1 MALTGR
7 AVVLGSRSQR
17 VLSGYAVPASACHP
31 YQKEILGMTYTMMPD
46 QTRSVTG
53 GVDTHKHVHVA
64 AIIDGVGRLVDTA
77 SFPTTVSGYSEL
89 LGWMQAA
96 GQLEMVGVEGTG
108 SWGAGLTRH
117 LTAADVTVV
126 EISRPDRR
134 KRRLKG
140 KSDTIDA
147 VLAARAAAAGDHH
160 GTPKTG
166 CGPVEAIR
174 VTLNA
179 RQSAVKA
186 KTATSNQIKAVI
198 VTAQDDLREQLTG
211 LTSSKLATKI
221 VETTTDSDGL
231 DAATI
236 AVLQVLAQRW
246 QFLHTQTT
254 SLKTQLQQMVQQTAP
269 NLYSAYCVGPI
280 SAARLLIAAGDNPDR
295 LGSEAAFAALC
306 GASPVPAS
314 SGQTI
319 RVRLN
324 RGGNRQANTA
334 LYTIAMSRLRHE
346 PRTQA
351 YMARRT
357 SDGKTKRETIRCLK
371 RAIARETYPLIIA
384 DLAQL

>member
-1 MALTGR
+1 MN
-7 AVVLGSRSQR
+7 
-17 VLSGYAVPASACHP
+17 
-31 YQKEILGMTYTMMPD
+31 LGMTNTMMPD
-46 QTRSVTG
+46 LTRTVTG
-53 GVDTHKHVHVA
+53 GVDTHKHIHVG
-64 AIIDGVGRLVDTA
+64 AIIDGLGRLVDTA
-77 SFPTTVSGYSEL
+77 WFPATTAGYGEL

-96 GQLEMVGVEGTG
+96 GDLEMVGVEGTG
-108 SWGAGLTRH
+108 SWGAGLSRH
-117 LTAADVTVV
+117 FTTAGVTVV

-166 CGPVEAIR
+166 HGPVEAIR

-186 KTATSNQIKAVI
+186 KTATSNQINAVI
-198 VTAQDDLREQLTG
+198 DTAQDNIRDQFRG
-211 LTSSKLATKI
+211 LSGAAWAKKMFYY
-221 VETTTDSDGL
+221 TTDSSDP

-236 AVLQVLAQRW
+236 AALEVLAQRW
-246 QFLHTQTT
+246 KFLHTQTT
-254 SLKTQLQQMVQQTAP
+254 FLKNRLKKMVEQTAP
-269 NLYSAYCVGPI
+269 SLCSAYCVGPI
-280 SAARLLIAAGDNPDR
+280 SAARLLIAAGDNPHR

-306 GASPVPAS
+306 GATPVPAS
-314 SGQTI
+314 SGQTV

-346 PRTQA
+346 PRTQT
-351 YMARRT
+351 YMQRRT
-357 SDGKTKRETIRCLK
+357 SEGKTKREIIRCLK
-371 RAIARETYPLIIA
+371 RAIARETYPLIIN
-384 DLAQL
+384 DLTPNT

>member
-1 MALTGR
+1 
-7 AVVLGSRSQR
+7 
-17 VLSGYAVPASACHP
+17 
-31 YQKEILGMTYTMMPD
+31 MTNTMMPD
-46 QTRSVTG
+46 QTRTVTG

-64 AIIDGVGRLVDTA
+64 ATIDGLGRLVDTA
-77 SFPTTVSGYSEL
+77 SFPTTAAGYSEL
-89 LGWMQAA
+89 LEWMQAA
-96 GQLEMVGVEGTG
+96 GHLEMVGVEGTG
-108 SWGAGLTRH
+108 SWGAGLSRY
-117 LTAADVTVV
+117 LSAADVTVV

-160 GTPKTG
+160 GTPKLG

-198 VTAQDDLREQLTG
+198 DTAQDDLREQLRG
-211 LTSSKLATKI
+211 LTPSKLATKI
-221 VETTTDSDGL
+221 VETTTDPSSL
-231 DAATI
+231 NAATVT
-236 AVLQVLAQRW
+236 ALQMLAERW
-246 QFLHTQTT
+246 KFLHAQTT
-254 SLKTQLQQMVQQTAP
+254 SLKTQLKHMVEQTAP
-269 NLYSAYCVGPI
+269 SLSGAYCVGPI

-314 SGQTI
+314 SGQTV

-357 SDGKTKRETIRCLK
+357 SEGKTKRETIRCLK
-371 RAIARETYPLIIA
+371 RAIARETYTLIIT
-384 DLAQL
+384 DLNRL

>member
-1 MALTGR
+1 
-7 AVVLGSRSQR
+7 
-17 VLSGYAVPASACHP
+17 
-31 YQKEILGMTYTMMPD
+31 MMPD
-46 QTRSVTG
+46 LTRSVTG
-53 GVDTHKHVHVA
+53 GVDTHKHIHVA
-64 AIIDGVGRLVDTA
+64 ATIDGLGRLIDTA
-77 SFPTTVSGYSEL
+77 SFPATKVGYCEL

-96 GQLEMVGVEGTG
+96 GDVDMVGVEGTG

-117 LTAADVTVV
+117 LTAAGMNVV

-198 VTAQDDLREQLTG
+198 DTAQDQVRDQFRGLTG
-211 LTSSKLATKI
+211 AALANQI
-221 VETTTDSDGL
+221 VATTTKPGDP

-236 AVLQVLAQRW
+236 AALQTLARRW
-246 QFLHTQTT
+246 RYLHNETVQ
-254 SLKTQLQQMVQQTAP
+254 LKTVLNQIVEQTAP
-269 NLYSAYCVGPI
+269 TLCSAYCVGPI
-280 SAARLLIAAGDNPDR
+280 SAARLLIAAGDNPHR
-295 LGSEAAFAALC
+295 LHSEAAFAALC
-306 GASPVPAS
+306 GATPVPAS
-314 SGQTI
+314 SGQTV
-319 RVRLN
+319 RFRLN
-324 RGGNRQANTA
+324 RGGNRQANAA

-351 YMARRT
+351 YMKRRT
-357 SDGKTKRETIRCLK
+357 SEGKTKRETIRCLK
-371 RAIARETYPLIIA
+371 RAIARETYALIIN
-384 DLAQL
+384 DLNQPD